1 MAITENEIMETAL
14 DYLDR
19 KKLIKNVSM
28 KNGFFINGYIKDNLC
43 STYLSK
49 NKKDILVNVSKEDN
63 YLSMKDEFINI
74 NMNSNITNKRCENAN
89 CIFKTCPYLIY
100 LKDKMGD
107 VEEEIEEDN
116 DLDERINDLKDE
128 KLKSS
133 LISLKNLINYSLK
146 NNLDLLFNQILLDGE
161 NEDLKVEVLKIIS
174 MIYSEKIY
182 TEVDLTK
189 LKTMEDLRFLSKVA
203 YLINYDRLVETN
215 RNYDFIL
222 NKIFEINDK
231 SLIIMDNYKELKVTN
246 KSFNI
251 VIPDYNE
258 EEIIDK
264 LLLDISSKNLVID
277 EAAKNHIKSGYIKE
291 YMKEYPSLKN
301 LDLVNAIILDI
312 IKNLSNKNSIYIT
325 IDCLKTFNKSEE
337 NIELIKNKLNELVG
351 LSSVKKQLDELMNYL
366 IFVNKTKDKINIP
379 TLNLHSVFLGNPGT
393 GKTTIAR
400 LYANMLY
407 DLGYLKENKLTEV
420 AREDL
425 IAEYVGQTSIKTKKV
440 FEGAMGG
447 VLFIDEAYS
456 LTPKGGNGFESE
468 CISTIIK
475 IMEDKRD
482 EIVVI
487 FAGYENDMEKF
498 LDANEGLRSRVT
510 NKIFFEDYS
519 VEELYLIFKN
529 SLSAI
534 NMNLDESAKSKIM
547 NIISEAK
554 REKAF
559 GNGRF
564 IMNLRQKVLMK
575 HAINTNGVTDEETLL
590 TINKNDFD

>member
-1 MAITENEIMETAL
+1 MAITENEITEMAL
-14 DYLDR
+14 DYLER
-19 KKLIKNVSM
+19 KKLIKDVSL
-28 KNGFFINGYIKDNLC
+28 KNGFFTNGYIKDNLC

-49 NKKDILVNVSKEDN
+49 NKKDILVNVSKDDN
-63 YLSMKDEFINI
+63 YLSMKNEFINI
-74 NMNSNITNKRCENAN
+74 NMNSNITGKRCQDAN
-89 CIFKTCPYLIY
+89 CIFKTCPYLMY
-100 LKDKMGD
+100 LKNKMGD
-107 VEEEIEEDN
+107 TTQEVEEDN
-116 DLDERINDLKDE
+116 DLEERLNKIRDE

-133 LISLKNLINYSLK
+133 LTSLKNLINYSFK
-146 NNLDLLFNQILLDGE
+146 NNIDLLFNQIILDGE
-161 NEDLKVEVLKIIS
+161 NDDLKTEVLKIIAL
-174 MIYSEKIY
+174 MYGEKTY

-189 LKTMEDLRFLSKVA
+189 LQTIEDLRFLSKIA
-203 YLINYDRLVETN
+203 YLINYERLVETN
-215 RNYDFIL
+215 RNYEFIL

-231 SLIIMDNYKELKVTN
+231 SLIVIDNNKELKITN
-246 KSFNI
+246 KSFEI
-251 VIPDYNE
+251 VVPDYNE
-258 EEIIDK
+258 DELIEK
-264 LLLDISSKNLVID
+264 LLLDISNKNLVID
-277 EAAKNHIKSGYIKE
+277 ETSKNHIKNGYIKE
-291 YMKEYPSLKN
+291 YMREYPSLKN
-301 LDLVNAIILDI
+301 LDLVNAIVLDI
-312 IKNLSNKNSIYIT
+312 IKVLSNKNSIYIT
-325 IDCLKTFNKSEE
+325 IDCLRTFNKSEE
-337 NIELIKNKLNELVG
+337 NIEIVKKKLNNLVG

-366 IFVNKTKDKINIP
+366 IFINKTKDKINVP

-425 IAEYVGQTSIKTKKV
+425 IAEYVGQTSVKTKKV
-440 FEGAMGG
+440 FDGAMGG

-456 LTPKGGNGFESE
+456 LTPKGGNGFEAE

-475 IMEDKRD
+475 IMEDRRD
-482 EIVVI
+482 DIVVI
-487 FAGYENDMEKF
+487 FAGYEDDMEKF

-534 NMNLDESAKSKIM
+534 NMNLDESCKYKVM
-547 NIISEAK
+547 NIISDAK
-554 REKAF
+554 NDKSF